1 MNPISPTTDNDPDYV
16 EGCKELAQ
24 ALGEVLKSHLE
35 QKPYSRTK
43 VYQALNA
50 LAMHAA
56 VMLVGCNDEKAIEF
70 FQDCVE
76 LSYDD
81 FQEHQAQKKGD
92 FPS

>member
-1 MNPISPTTDNDPDYV
+1 MNPISPSTDNDPEY
-16 EGCKELAQ
+16 EKGCRELAQ
-24 ALGEVLKSHLE
+24 ALGEVLKTHLE

-50 LAMHAA
+50 LAIHAA
-56 VMLVGCNDEKAIEF
+56 VMLVGCDDEGAIEF

-81 FQEHQAQKKGD
+81 FQEHQAQKRGD
-92 FPS
+92 FLS